1 MKETTGK
8 EGWRVRWT
16 FGWLKI
22 LVCALVVAIGNAVMA
37 DSLVVIGE
45 HTWSYMEIN
54 NTVTVTGV
62 FPTPATGAVSIPSRI
77 NGFRVTS
84 IGSSAFSRCSG
95 LTSVEIPSGV
105 TSIGSYA
112 FYGCSGLTSVSIPS
126 SVTRIEESVFR
137 DCSGLTLVSIPSGM
151 TGIGDYVFFG
161 CSGLTSVSIP
171 SSVTRI
177 GVWAFSGCSGLT
189 SIVVDSANP
198 NYKSVNGMLLSK
210 DGRTLL
216 SGVNGDVRIPSG
228 VTSIGGSAFW
238 GRSGLTSVSIPSSV
252 TEIGSSAFRGCGGL
266 TSVEIPSSVTS
277 IGYGAFENCSGLMS
291 VAIPS
296 SVTRIGD
303 SAFSGCS
310 GLTSVEIPSS
320 VTNIGGYAFRGC
332 SGLMS
337 IVVDFANSNYKSA
350 NGMLLSKDGRELL
363 VGVNGDVR
371 IPSGVTS
378 IRRDAFG
385 YLCGLTSVTIP
396 SSVTNIGWYAFSG
409 CSGLTSIVVDSANSN
424 YKSANGMLLSKDGRK
439 LLVGVNGDVRIPS
452 GVTSIGSDAFEYLRG
467 LTSVTISSSV
477 TSIGFFAFGGCSGLS
492 KVVFMGDAP
501 SMDGN
506 AVFPTN
512 AVAYVRRG
520 STGWGVPIPGTW
532 CGVQIRYMDDCQFS
546 FGDVSV
552 VGWSGKYDGAAHGVS
567 VTVADGIADAL
578 VKYASASGGPYS
590 STRPTLTDAGTLT
603 TWCEISAPG
612 YIPLTNSATVSI
624 SKRVVTLAS
633 ASAAKVYD
641 GTPLVDGTVAV
652 GGDGFADGEGVTFT
666 VTGSQTDV
674 GESVNV
680 FTYALNENTKSCNY
694 EITSE
699 FGALA
704 VTKAT
709 FGGGSGSGGAGGG
722 SGDEGEPGSGAVEPG
737 DGAVAEGCLSKF
749 DVAVTYDGLGHAIDT
764 NALTAV
770 FRAAT
775 GGEVSVSYANAV
787 DTSGMPVWRSDVPA
801 YTNVGRWAMLYRVSS
816 QNYADFVH
824 AVRVTVR
831 PRHIVLTSGSACK
844 TYDGSVLVN
853 GVVTVG
859 GDGFADGEGAT
870 FTVTGSQTAMGESAN
885 AFTYRLNENTKASNY
900 FITTVFG
907 RLVVAEP
914 EALKFSK
921 SSVTVKESA
930 VYAELTVNRTAKNG
944 RVRARYAT
952 ADGTAKAGED
962 YKATTGVLE
971 WPDGDRKAKKIRIP
985 LIPDLVAAYDGVP
998 SKTFTVRLSAVSA
1011 DELYDFERLPT
1022 FAAGD
1027 TCTVT
1032 VTETSKEGVTV
1043 ASVYAK
1049 QAAKRAT
1056 VKKDED
1062 VPLSS
1067 GTFFGVVE
1075 EDGNRLTNG
1084 LPKLA
1089 SITFTAS
1096 TAAPPAL
1103 SAKVAV
1109 GGKTCTFSAKG
1120 WDDMSA
1126 GGGVPAVRTRTLVN
1140 VQKVGKVAHT
1150 NTLTVAVRDGA
1161 TTDENA
1167 WLEADATVE
1176 LVMNVPDVKG
1186 KGFQTGVRYAGAL
1199 YRQNAKIQAYLD
1211 AARTFAGYYTVALVA
1226 DGGAGRPAL
1235 PDGGTDSQSAG
1246 RPALPDGGT
1255 DSQSVGRDVPV
1266 APNGGRD
1273 DDDGSIGNG
1282 YLTLTIDNKGN
1293 AKVAGILAD
1302 GATKPSTSPKACAIM
1317 ADETSV
1323 NGYTMLVPVHFA
1335 KGTVCFGGTLRLYAV
1350 EDASNPDGSGIRIVA
1365 DAASPLAWYDDSAVG
1380 CVAIHG
1386 DGKKIPLA
1394 PCGGWYDKVVNL
1406 QRHYL
1411 DYALSVETADVTAF
1425 PADELPDGYRF
1436 VEGVSPDGFALAL
1449 ENDKVVHDR
1458 KKIVKTN
1465 RLTDFAL
1472 STNVCNVSVKLARAT
1487 GLVTGGFSLWGES
1500 VDGAKQK
1507 ELTGFK
1513 VYGVL
1518 LLARDPSAPLDDHVV
1533 APGFVTKKVK
1543 TTYYDDNGRKKTLTW
1558 PFSAPF
1564 NIVGE

>member
-112 FYGCSGLTSVSIPS
+112 FYGCSGLTSVTIPSGVTSIGSYAFKGCSGLTSVAIPS
-126 SVTRIEESVFR
+126 SVTRIETSAFE
-137 DCSGLTLVSIPSGM
+137 DCSGLTSVAIPSGV
-151 TGIGDYVFFG
+151 TSIESFAFEG
-161 CSGLTSVSIP
+161 CSGLTSVAIP
-171 SSVTRI
+171 SSVTNI
-177 GVWAFSGCSGLT
+177 EDDAFWGCSGLM

-198 NYKSVNGMLLSK
+198 DYKSVNGLLLSK

-228 VTSIGGSAFW
+228 VTSIVFSAFK
-238 GRSGLTSVSIPSSV
+238 GCSGLTSV
-252 TEIGSSAFRGCGGL
+252 A
-266 TSVEIPSSVTS
+266 IPSSVTS
-277 IGYGAFENCSGLMS
+277 IESSAFEDCSGLTSVAIPSGVTSIGISAFRGCSGLTSVAIPSSVMRIESSAFGDCSGLTS

-296 SVTRIGD
+296 SVTRIKY
-303 SAFSGCS
+303 
-310 GLTSVEIPSS
+310 
-320 VTNIGGYAFRGC
+320 YAF
-332 SGLMS
+332 
-337 IVVDFANSNYKSA
+337 
-350 NGMLLSKDGRELL
+350 KD
-363 VGVNGDVR
+363 
-371 IPSGVTS
+371 
-378 IRRDAFG
+378 
-385 YLCGLTSVTIP
+385 
-396 SSVTNIGWYAFSG
+396 
-409 CSGLTSIVVDSANSN
+409 
-424 YKSANGMLLSKDGRK
+424 
-439 LLVGVNGDVRIPS
+439 
-452 GVTSIGSDAFEYLRG
+452 
-467 LTSVTISSSV
+467 
-477 TSIGFFAFGGCSGLS
+477 CSGLS

-501 SMDGN
+501 SMEKG
-506 AVFPTN
+506 AFPTN

-532 CGVQIRYMDDCQFS
+532 CGVQIRYTDDCQFS

-567 VTVADGIADAL
+567 VTVADGIADAS

-590 STRPTLTDAGTLT
+590 STRPMLTDAGTLT

-722 SGDEGEPGSGAVEPG
+722 SGAVEPG

-749 DVAVTYDGLGHAIDT
+749 DVAATYDGLGHAIDT